1 MADQKQSNP
10 YDTVT
15 LGDAPITSPDASK
28 KIDNSPYNTVTF
40 DNKVS
45 NTPQASV
52 TVTGAP
58 ADFLGP
64 ALGGAAVGAA
74 AAKYGPQPYNLSPD
88 FLKDQEALSG
98 KIAAHSKTADLLNQV
113 NTEHAATI
121 DTAHQL
127 HTDKLDALKNAEDIL
142 AQATEHA
149 QQLDAIPPEGPGQKW
164 IPTSAAT
171 GTPTGAAETT
181 VSEAGQL
188 SRLAANRPAGYNL
201 TNAGIYVP
209 GQGDVAPILTKEQ
222 EAAKAAALK
231 NYLAAQQLRD
241 QHQKIASQSASD
253 LEKMRKATTP
263 RASELQKSLDKL
275 AIERAEIEQR
285 LKSKTPSPNAVQ
297 RFLTEKVPY
306 ADKAME
312 ALGEVNNF
320 INKTP
325 GLKYAAP
332 ALSAGLGVP
341 QTLSGMQHYNEGQKL
356 KGALEMLSGA
366 GGVIGAVPHP
376 ATRAFGALSQLP
388 YMGYE
393 AGEYI
398 HDKLF
403 PPK

>member
-1 MADQKQSNP
+1 MADKQFNP

-15 LGDAPITSPDASK
+15 IGDTPITSPDASD
-28 KIDNSPYNTVTF
+28 KISNSPYSGINYE
-40 DNKVS
+40 S
-45 NTPQASV
+45 SSQSSSPQSSV
-52 TVTGAP
+52 TVTGVP
-58 ADFLGP
+58 ADYMMP
-64 ALGGAAVGAA
+64 ALGGAAAGAA
-74 AAKYGPQPYNLSPD
+74 AAKYGPQPYNLSPE
-88 FLKDQEALSG
+88 FIKDQELLAG
-98 KIAAHSKTADLLNQV
+98 KISAHSKAADLLNQV

-127 HTDKLDALKNAEDIL
+127 HGDKLDALKNAEDML

-149 QQLDAIPPEGPGQKW
+149 QQLDAIPTEGAGQKW

-188 SRLAANRPAGYNL
+188 SRLAKDRPPGYNL

-222 EAAKAAALK
+222 EAAKSMALR

-241 QHQKIASQSASD
+241 QHQKIAAQSAAE
-253 LEKMRKATTP
+253 LEKMKKATP
-263 RASELQKSLDKL
+263 SRASALQKRLDDL
-275 AIERAEIEQR
+275 AVERAEIEQR

-297 RFLTEKVPY
+297 RFLSEKVPY
-306 ADKAME
+306 AEEAMN
-312 ALGEVNNF
+312 AAGKVNEF

-325 GLKYAAP
+325 GLKYIAP
-332 ALSAGLGVP
+332 GLSAGLGVP
-341 QTLSGMQHYNEGQKL
+341 QAMSGAQHFSEGQKL

-366 GGVIGAVPHP
+366 GGVIGAFPHP
-376 ATRAFGALSQLP
+376 ATRAVGALAQVP

-393 AGEYI
+393 AGEYLY
-398 HDKLF
+398 DKLH

>member
-1 MADQKQSNP
+1 MADPKQSSP

-15 LGDAPITSPDASK
+15 LGDTPITSPDASS
-28 KIDNSPYNTVTF
+28 KIDNSPY
-40 DNKVS
+40 S
-45 NTPQASV
+45 NITYSKPSSNASV

-58 ADFLGP
+58 ADYLGP
-64 ALGGAAVGAA
+64 GLAGAALGAA
-74 AAKYGPQPYNLSPD
+74 AAKYGPQPYNLAPD
-88 FLKDQEALSG
+88 FIKDQEALSG
-98 KIAAHSKTADLLNQV
+98 KIAAHNKASDLLDMAR
-113 NTEHAATI
+113 TEHASTF

-127 HTDKLDALKNAEDIL
+127 HMDKLEALKNAEDML

-149 QQLDAIPPEGPGQKW
+149 QQLDAIPPEGAGQKW

-188 SRLAANRPAGYNL
+188 SRLAKDRPPGYNL
-201 TNAGIYVP
+201 TNSGIWVQ

-222 EAAKAAALK
+222 EAAKAAAAR
-231 NYLAAQQLRD
+231 NYIAAQQLRD
-241 QHQKIASQSASD
+241 THQKIAAQSAAE
-253 LEKMRKATTP
+253 LEKMKKAVPSNVTN
-263 RASELQKSLDKL
+263 LQKRLNDL

-285 LKSKTPSPNAVQ
+285 LKAKTPSASTVQ
-297 RFLTEKVPY
+297 RFLSEKVPY

-341 QTLSGMQHYNEGQKL
+341 QTFSGMQHYNEGQKL

-366 GGVIGAVPHP
+366 GGVIGAFPHP
-376 ATRAFGALSQLP
+376 ATRAAGALAQVP

-393 AGEYI
+393 AAEYL
-398 HDKLF
+398 HDKLY

>member
-1 MADQKQSNP
+1 MSDPKQSSP

-15 LGDAPITSPDASK
+15 LGDKPITSVDQST
-28 KIDNSPYNTVTF
+28 IDNSPYSGINF
-40 DNKVS
+40 EKS
-45 NTPQASV
+45 SSSTPKASV

-58 ADFLGP
+58 ADYLGP
-64 ALGGAAVGAA
+64 AILGAGAGAA

-88 FLKDQEALSG
+88 FIKDQEALTS
-98 KIAAHSKTADLLNQV
+98 KLSAHSKTADLLNQV
-113 NTEHAATI
+113 NTEHASTI
-121 DTAHQL
+121 DTAHSL
-127 HTDKLDALKNAEDIL
+127 HADKLDALKNAEDML

-149 QQLDAIPPEGPGQKW
+149 QQLDAIPLEGAGQKW

-171 GTPTGAAETT
+171 GTPVGAAETT

-188 SRLAANRPAGYNL
+188 SRLAKDRPPGYNL

-222 EAAKAAALK
+222 EAAKATALR

-241 QHQKIASQSASD
+241 QHQKIAAQSAAE
-253 LEKMRKATTP
+253 LEKMRKAVPARST
-263 RASELQKSLDKL
+263 ALQKRLDEL

-285 LKSKTPSPNAVQ
+285 LKSKTPSPSAVQ
-297 RFLTEKVPY
+297 KLITEKVPY
-306 ADKAME
+306 AEEVLSGLGKANE
-312 ALGEVNNF
+312 F

-325 GLKYAAP
+325 GLKYIAP
-332 ALSAGLGVP
+332 GLSAGLGVP
-341 QTLSGMQHYNEGQKL
+341 QTFAGMQHYNEGQKL

-366 GGVIGAVPHP
+366 GGVIGAFPHP
-376 ATRAFGALSQLP
+376 ATRAVGALAQVP

-393 AGEYI
+393 AAEYL
-398 HDKLF
+398 HDKLY